1 MNSEIKIIIAF
12 LFKRSGKKEMAQ
24 SDLYLTLSMDLRWF
38 SPQKAKEFVNS
49 TLQNNILVKKGAFLT
64 PTFDVNKVTIPTGF
78 RPSKEVFYK
87 QKEEEKEESP
97 EIVEN
102 ITKRIAEDT
111 GQNTKDIFEKIRY
124 VEKEKNVIL
133 EVAALLIGREYNIAL
148 DNYFEGTERKIFKE
162 STK

>member
-24 SDLYLTLSMDLRWF
+24 SELYLTLSMDLKWF

-64 PTFDVNKVTIPTGF
+64 PTFDVNKITIPTGF

-87 QKEEEKEESP
+87 QKEEESP
-97 EIVEN
+97 DIIEN
-102 ITKRIAEDT
+102 IVKRIAEDT
-111 GQNTKDIFEKIRY
+111 GQNAKDIFEKIKY

-148 DNYFEGTERKIFKE
+148 DNYFEGTECKIFKE

>member
-24 SDLYLTLSMDLRWF
+24 SELYLTLSMDLKWF

-64 PTFDVNKVTIPTGF
+64 PTFDVNKITIPTGF

-87 QKEEEKEESP
+87 QKEEESP
-97 EIVEN
+97 DIIEN
-102 ITKRIAEDT
+102 IVKRIAEDT
-111 GQNTKDIFEKIRY
+111 GQNAKDIFEKIKY

-148 DNYFEGTERKIFKE
+148 DNYFEGVECKIFKE

>member
-24 SDLYLTLSMDLRWF
+24 SELYLTLSMDLKWF
-38 SPQKAKEFVNS
+38 SPQKAKELVNS

-64 PTFDVNKVTIPTGF
+64 PTFDVNKITIPTGF

-87 QKEEEKEESP
+87 QKEEESP
-97 EIVEN
+97 DIIEN
-102 ITKRIAEDT
+102 IVKRIAEDT
-111 GQNTKDIFEKIRY
+111 GQNAKDIFEKIKY

-148 DNYFEGTERKIFKE
+148 DNYFEGAECKIFKE

>member
-12 LFKRSGKKEMAQ
+12 LFKRSGKKEMTQ
-24 SDLYLTLSMDLRWF
+24 SELYLTLSMDLKWF

-64 PTFDVNKVTIPTGF
+64 PTFDVNKITIPIGF
-78 RPSKEVFYK
+78 RPSKGVFYK
-87 QKEEEKEESP
+87 QKEEESPDIIES
-97 EIVEN
+97 IV
-102 ITKRIAEDT
+102 KRIAEDT
-111 GQNTKDIFEKIRY
+111 GQNAKDIFEKIKY

-133 EVAALLIGREYNIAL
+133 EVTALLIGRDYNIAL
-148 DNYFEGTERKIFKE
+148 DNYFEGAERKIFKE